1 MDKDIYVGE
10 RNEAG
15 ERHGKGHAKLPN
27 GDQYIGEYSEGKDD
41 KKTAESFSEISERF
55 RSFYW

>member
-1 MDKDIYVGE
+1 MDKDSYVGE

-27 GDQYIGEYSEGKDD
+27 GDQYIGEYSEGKPI
-41 KKTAESFSEISERF
+41 KNLQKSIRNFSEF
-55 RSFYW
+55 L